1 MSEMAAAVLDEE
13 LQEEEE
19 VLILDDLS
27 AELEIQKI
35 KDAEEQCE
43 RSCAWYEE
51 MSRRAQAEWDR
62 IRETAERNLR
72 SYFEMP
78 GLPRKTA
85 KTQVSY
91 ELRTGKLVLKA
102 QEPEYDRQEDQL
114 CKWLKDNGKAGM
126 VKTKESADWKELK
139 KELKVAPDGK
149 SMVTAYGE
157 IVPGITVIEREP
169 KFTVSVK

>member
-13 LQEEEE
+13 LQEDEE

-51 MSRRAQAEWDR
+51 MIRRAQAKRDR

-72 SYFEMP
+72 SYFDMP
-78 GLPRKTA
+78 GLPRKAA
-85 KTQVSY
+85 KTQVSTLLN
-91 ELRTGKLVLKA
+91 LRMEQTSSSGLSGQSRA
-102 QEPEYDRQEDQL
+102 
-114 CKWLKDNGKAGM
+114 
-126 VKTKESADWKELK
+126 TTTSASRM
-139 KELKVAPDGK
+139 AH
-149 SMVTAYGE
+149 
-157 IVPGITVIEREP
+157 
-169 KFTVSVK
+169 

>member
-13 LQEEEE
+13 LQEDE

-35 KDAEEQCE
+35 KEAEAECE

-51 MSRRAQAEWDR
+51 MIRRAQAKRDH

-72 SYFEMP
+72 SFFEMP
-78 GLPRKTA
+78 GLPRKAA

-91 ELRTGKLVLKA
+91 ELRTGKLVLKT

-139 KELKVAPDGK
+139 KELKVGPDGK
-149 SMVTAYGE
+149 CMVTADGE

-169 KFTVSVK
+169 KFSVSVK

>member
-13 LQEEEE
+13 LQEDEE

-35 KDAEEQCE
+35 KNAEEQCE

-51 MSRRAQAEWDR
+51 MIRRAQAKRDR

-72 SYFEMP
+72 SYFDMP
-78 GLPRKTA
+78 GLPRKSA

-149 SMVTAYGE
+149 SMITADGE